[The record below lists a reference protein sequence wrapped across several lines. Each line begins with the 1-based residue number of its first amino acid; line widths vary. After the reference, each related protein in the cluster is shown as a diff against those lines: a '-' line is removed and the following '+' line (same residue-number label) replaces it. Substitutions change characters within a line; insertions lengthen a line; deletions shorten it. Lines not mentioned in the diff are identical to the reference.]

1 MSLLPEF
8 YMKKPLFPALFVLLW
23 IFFCVLPPSAQATKT
38 TTDKEKS
45 YSVKV
50 PPNAPRMKLMGS
62 EFILVQGAALPEHLQ
77 VMHSRWDKIVAQ
89 HDPGLFQ
96 SKKIPLKGQHKD
108 QWAALVSLTKKSSD
122 SLKTL
127 RNVNG
132 FFNRIMSRK
141 DDDSYGIGEY
151 WATPQEFLSNGSGD
165 CEDYAITKY
174 FALKYLGWDPQ
185 KLWVIFLRE
194 HIRNSGHAVLL
205 AQDKRGL
212 FVLDNLSKP
221 GYLLVP
227 AAQYAKQVTP
237 FAMVNHKGLWLRVN
251 GEENPKSTA
260 KTQP

>member
-1 MSLLPEF
+1 MSLLQEKH
-8 YMKKPLFPALFVLLW
+8 MKKPIPHTFFVLLW
-23 IFFCVLPPSAQATKT
+23 IFFCVLPLSAQASKKT
-38 TTDKEKS
+38 ENASGS
-45 YSVKV
+45 YSIKV
-50 PPNAPRMKLMGS
+50 PSNAPRMNLMGS
-62 EFILVQGAALPEHLQ
+62 EFILVQGATLPDHLQ
-77 VMHSRWDKIVAQ
+77 IMNERWDKIMAQ
-89 HDPGLFQ
+89 HDPRLFQ
-96 SKKIPLKGQHKD
+96 AKKIPLKGQHKD
-108 QWAALVSLTKKSSD
+108 QWSALVSLTKKSSD

-141 DDDSYGIGEY
+141 DDDFYGIGEY
-151 WATPQEFLSNGSGD
+151 WATPEEFLGNGSGD

-194 HIRNSGHAVLL
+194 NIRNSGHAVLL
-205 AQDKRGL
+205 AKDKRGL

-221 GYLLVP
+221 SHLLVP

-237 FAMVNHKGLWLRVN
+237 FALVNHKGLWLRVN
-251 GEENPKSTA
+251 GEESPKSTA